1 MTMGKEARARSSR
14 VWTRLSAPLR
24 QQVSGYCA
32 ASGIAECS
40 VFEAA
45 LRQYLDGTHDMALM
59 MRRQDRLGR
68 AMARMHRDQEVLSG
82 AFVAFMRLWFAHTP
96 NLPEEAREAA
106 IASAEDRYKKFVEHV
121 AERFSGGHRF
131 LDDLPKEVI
140 ANDAELEAILA
151 KDGPDIA
158 EAHCSPP

>member
-1 MTMGKEARARSSR
+1 MNSVTKMRSSR

-24 QQVSGYCA
+24 QRVSGYCA
-32 ASGIAECS
+32 ASGIPEHS
-40 VFEAA
+40 LFEAA
-45 LRQYLDGTHDMALM
+45 VGQYLDGTDDMALV

-82 AFVAFMRLWFAHTP
+82 ALVAFMRLWFAHTP

-131 LDDLPKEVI
+131 IDDLPKELV
-140 ANDAELEAILA
+140 ANDTELDAILA
-151 KDGPDIA
+151 KAAA
-158 EAHCSPP
+158 EQEGAH